1 MLRRRR
7 LDHILGTCLRRR
19 RVETNRDVVLKLGQ
33 KIRADIGDPEIV
45 NLTSLNAPATGMTFE
60 APCIRRGGRSMTTV
74 SPGRSAYS
82 ALRPESS
89 PCGWSLR
96 RNEDPIFRRLSVT
109 GQRRD
114 ASASTGRSLTAS

>member
-74 SPGRSAYS
+74 SPGDRCT
-82 ALRPESS
+82 RPS
-89 PCGWSLR
+89 
-96 RNEDPIFRRLSVT
+96 DPNPHR
-109 GQRRD
+109 
-114 ASASTGRSLTAS
+114 AAGRSGAMKIRSFVA